1 MTKSSRNKCIAGIG
15 DQLGIPKDARKL
27 LGVVWEA
34 QKFLLERYTFEQ
46 DHFTHSLRVVRGLF
60 QYTTKA
66 VIMRAS
72 KKESATVV
80 VSREGSKVLFYTS

>member
-15 DQLGIPKDARKL
+15 DKLGVSKDIWKS

-34 QKFLLERYTFEQ
+34 QQFFLERCAFEQ
-46 DHFTHSLRVVRGLF
+46 DHFTHSLRVVRDLF
-60 QYTTKA
+60 QHTSKA
-66 VIMRAS
+66 VVMRAS